1 MDTNNQLGA
10 TMIRKLAAI
19 IVLSFAFA
27 GTASA
32 DALDDW
38 NAANHKA
45 SRHFAGK
52 IGDCRYRKTIET
64 CSLSKLLVK
73 DIVPAVVN
81 FAYEGLE
88 LHRPYSAVKFLGEL
102 IASCNDKVIFSS
114 WKSKWI
120 AYSRAF

>member
-1 MDTNNQLGA
+1 
-10 TMIRKLAAI
+10 MIRKLAAI

-38 NAANHKA
+38 NAGNHKA

-52 IGDCRYRKTIET
+52 IGECRYRKTIEP

-88 LHRPYSAVKFLGEL
+88 LHGPFPYTQLLSF
-102 IASCNDKVIFSS
+102 
-114 WKSKWI
+114 
-120 AYSRAF
+120 